1 MSIYSIIEM
10 KSFIFIRRRLLSV
23 FEDRMEINKELRGKM
38 MVTVLIFAGGTGR
51 SMGPVSKPKQFLA
64 LYGKPI
70 IIYTL
75 EHFENHSEIDD
86 IVVVC
91 LEGYI
96 NELQGLLQRYG
107 ITKVSQI
114 VPGGKTGHDSIYFGL
129 KAMEKKMKEG
139 DIVLIHDGV
148 RPLITEELISDN
160 IKAVKAYG
168 AAITVEPARE
178 SIVHSRD
185 GILID
190 EVPNRNNIYIAK
202 APQSFLFHQIYEAYQ
217 KADHDNIKTIDSAY
231 LCNLYHIPMHMVRST
246 KNNIKIS
253 DPADYYMFRAL
264 YEATEN
270 QQIFGI

>member
-1 MSIYSIIEM
+1 
-10 KSFIFIRRRLLSV
+10 
-23 FEDRMEINKELRGKM
+23 
-38 MVTVLIFAGGTGR
+38 MVSALIFAGGTGR
-51 SMGPVSKPKQFLA
+51 SIGPVSKPKQFLS

-75 EHFENHSEIDD
+75 EHFENHHDIDD
-86 IVVVC
+86 IVIVC
-91 LEGYI
+91 LENYI
-96 NELQGLLQRYG
+96 SELQGLLQRYG

-114 VPGGKTGHDSIYFGL
+114 VPGGKTGHDSIYYGL
-129 KAMEKKMKEG
+129 KAMKTNAKED
-139 DIVLIHDGV
+139 DIILIHDGV

-168 AAITVEPARE
+168 AAITVESSRE
-178 SIVHSRD
+178 SVVHSRD
-185 GILID
+185 GITID
-190 EVPNRNNIYIAK
+190 KVPNRNNIYIAK
-202 APQSFLFHQIYEAYQ
+202 APQSFLFQQIYDAYERANQ
-217 KADHDNIKTIDSAY
+217 DNIKTIDSAH

-264 YEATEN
+264 YDAIEN